1 MATNKHR
8 GTCIIDIGNK
18 KRGIVFNMNTYAI
31 FCEGMDVE
39 LSEMDKA
46 FNGKKQAKSLCWLIY
61 AGSIAYDQKNN
72 KDIDYN
78 IHDFYDW
85 VMDISAEDTQKV
97 MDTMIGSR
105 QLDNDSN
112 NGMARNVVES
122 TKDDVKKN

>member
-8 GTCIIDIGNK
+8 GTCIIDIGKK

-31 FCEGMDVE
+31 FCEGMNID
-39 LSEMDKA
+39 LSDIDKV
-46 FNGKKQAKSLCWLIY
+46 FGGKSQTKALCWLIY
-61 AGSIAYDQKNN
+61 AGCVAYDEKNS
-72 KDIDYN
+72 KDVDYN

-85 VMDISAEDTQKV
+85 CMNLSAEDTQKV

-105 QLDNDSN
+105 ELGNDSN
-112 NGMARNVVES
+112 NGMARNVIES